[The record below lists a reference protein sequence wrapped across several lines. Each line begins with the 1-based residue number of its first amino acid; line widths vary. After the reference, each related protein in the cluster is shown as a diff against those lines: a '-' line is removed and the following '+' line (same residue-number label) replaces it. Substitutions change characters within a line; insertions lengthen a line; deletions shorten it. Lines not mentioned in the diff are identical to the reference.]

1 MNFLPELPTYKKCTE
16 RRFSCLYITISWEI
30 YLCPSLH
37 KFSFGKSSDF
47 AGPRRLWGSQLAT
60 KNLSVPS
67 QPEES
72 LDKGVCLHHFSCIYY
87 LHVLY
92 YAKIHKS
99 QSIQTFYILQ
109 DMVFLYKIYSFF
121 LVLDFSVRFY
131 QQKMSQNSH
140 RERRQR
146 KFKHFEWQPHKT

>member
-92 YAKIHKS
+92 YS
-99 QSIQTFYILQ
+99 QITIYTNLLYSTRHEI
-109 DMVFLYKIYSFF
+109 FLYKIYSFF
-121 LVLDFSVRFY
+121 FSFRLF
-131 QQKMSQNSH
+131 
-140 RERRQR
+140 REILPTKNVT
-146 KFKHFEWQPHKT
+146 KFSPRATTAQI